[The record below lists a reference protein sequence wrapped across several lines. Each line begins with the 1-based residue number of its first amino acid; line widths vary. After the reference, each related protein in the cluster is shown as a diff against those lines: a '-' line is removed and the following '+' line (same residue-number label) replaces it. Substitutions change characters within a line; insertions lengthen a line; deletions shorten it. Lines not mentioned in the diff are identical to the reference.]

1 MENQL
6 ENLTI
11 EELQKK
17 IKENEEKR
25 AQIRAE
31 GEENIGILSEK
42 IKESREE
49 TDKALLAAKEILLQS
64 IAERRERI
72 AELRQQNVSLDEKTQ
87 QTNVETMSFLTDII
101 DKLKVNSITDVP
113 SEIEKLKNLEKEA
126 EKIKNQIKIYQN
138 GQILDTNQLKI
149 QEKIEDIL
157 RIWDSENL
165 KLPQD
170 SPLNGMFNILRD
182 WLNAMK
188 EDNFEQSNTV
198 SNDFINEIETI
209 INVQ

>member
-1 MENQL
+1 MESNL

-17 IKENEEKR
+17 IKENDEKR
-25 AQIRAE
+25 AQIRKE
-31 GEENIGILSEK
+31 GEENIGILDEK

-64 IAERRERI
+64 ISERRERI
-72 AELRQQNVSLDEKTQ
+72 AELKQQNVSLDEKTQ
-87 QTNVETMSFLTDII
+87 QTNGETISFLTEIV

-113 SEIEKLKNLEKEA
+113 AEIDKLKKLEKEVEKLKN
-126 EKIKNQIKIYQN
+126 QIQIYQK
-138 GQILDTNQLKI
+138 GEILDTNQLQI

-157 RIWDSENL
+157 RIWDFENL

-182 WLNAMK
+182 WLNSMK
-188 EDNFEQSNTV
+188 QDNFEQSNTF
-198 SNDFINEIETI
+198 SNDFINEIESI
-209 INVQ
+209 INVK

>member
-1 MENQL
+1 MESNL

-17 IKENEEKR
+17 IKENDEKR
-25 AQIRAE
+25 AQIRKE
-31 GEENIGILSEK
+31 GEENIGILDEK

-64 IAERRERI
+64 ISERRERI
-72 AELRQQNVSLDEKTQ
+72 AELKQQNVSLDEKTQ
-87 QTNVETMSFLTDII
+87 QTNGETISFLTEIV

-113 SEIEKLKNLEKEA
+113 AEIDKLKKLEKEVEKLKN
-126 EKIKNQIKIYQN
+126 QIQIYQK
-138 GQILDTNQLKI
+138 GEILDTNQLQI

-157 RIWDSENL
+157 RIWDFDNL

-170 SPLNGMFNILRD
+170 SSLNGMFNILRD
-182 WLNAMK
+182 WLNSMK
-188 EDNFEQSNTV
+188 QDNFEQSNTF
-198 SNDFINEIETI
+198 SNDFINEIESI
-209 INVQ
+209 INVK